1 MRRFHLSLILLGL
14 LGLACAGS
22 SATPLAGPARAEGT
36 VFYVENHGED
46 ERQLELVIAGA
57 LQARGLDA
65 TGGTKGQR
73 PENVDFVVNY
83 EDRWAWDMRTYL
95 REIRIDVRGAKSGE
109 IVATSRSHQDSM
121 TAMGKTYQ
129 QIVEKT
135 TYQLLDGAP

>member
-1 MRRFHLSLILLGL
+1 MRRFHLGLILLGL

-22 SATPLAGPARAEGT
+22 SATPLAGPPRAVGA

-46 ERQLELVIAGA
+46 GRQLELVIARA

-65 TGGTKGQR
+65 TGGAKGQR
-73 PENVDFVVNY
+73 PENVDFLVNY

-95 REIRIDVRGAKSGE
+95 REIQIHVRDAKSGE
-109 IVATSRSHQDSM
+109 IVGTSRSHQDSL
-121 TAMGKTYQ
+121 TAMGKTYE
-129 QIVEKT
+129 QIIEKT